1 MRFPQIP
8 PAWQP
13 LLDRA
18 IQQGR
23 ADIFMEFSH
32 RESLRVER
40 YLHWDDF
47 RHRNSDKDG
56 LTKEEQWAAIRMGRS
71 MRSQPIPLADVQGR
85 AFTFFLTPNAFKL
98 LREIDLQCGVG
109 PSDRAMV
116 REETSGHQFDSQMEE
131 ALTSSQLEGAAVTRS
146 EAREMIRSQRAP
158 STEHERMVM
167 NNYRTMRLLLELKEK
182 PLTPELI
189 LRIHREVTAGT
200 LKDSSHEGQFR
211 GPGDDVRVEDDES
224 GEVFHTP
231 PHASILNE
239 RIEKLCDFA
248 NEVEMTG
255 FLHPVVRS
263 ILLHFWIA
271 YDHPFVDGNGRTA
284 RALFYWSM
292 LRNGYWLAGFFSISH
307 EILKAPKQYYRAFL
321 HTETDGNDLNYFL
334 LHQLEVIVLSI
345 TSLRESIRIKQ
356 AEAETLR
363 SNLGAGGDF
372 NHRQIA
378 LLKHALKHPFAAYTV
393 VGHQT
398 SHGTS
403 NQTAKNDLTHLESK
417 GLLQRGKSGKA
428 FVYSPA
434 VDLGARLGL

>member
-1 MRFPQIP
+1 MKFPQSP

-13 LLDRA
+13 LLDRV

-23 ADIFMEFSH
+23 TDVFMEFGH
-32 RESLRVER
+32 QEALKADR
-40 YLHWDDF
+40 YLHWDEF
-47 RHRNSDKDG
+47 RHRAADKDG
-56 LTKEEQWAAIRMGRS
+56 LTKEEQWAAIRMGRA
-71 MRSQPIPLADVQGR
+71 MRSQPIPLVDLKGQ
-85 AFTFFLTPNAFKL
+85 AFTFFLTSKAFGL
-98 LREIDLQCGVG
+98 LREIDLRCGAG
-109 PSDRAMV
+109 PSGSAMV
-116 REETSGHQFDSQMEE
+116 REETSGHEFDSLVEE
-131 ALTSSQLEGAAVTRS
+131 ALTSSQLEGAMVTRS
-146 EAREMIRSQRAP
+146 EAREMIRCQRTPA
-158 STEHERMVM
+158 TEHERMVM
-167 NNYRTMRLLLELKEK
+167 NNYRTMRLLAELKEQ

-200 LKDSSHEGQFR
+200 LQSPAREGEFR
-211 GPGDDVRVEDDES
+211 TAADDVRVEDDES

-231 PHASILNE
+231 PAASLLPG

-248 NEVEMTG
+248 NEQGTHG
-255 FLHPVVRS
+255 FMHPVLRA

-292 LRNGYWLAGFFSISH
+292 LRNGYWLAEYFSISH

-334 LHQLEVIVLSI
+334 PHQLEIIRASI
-345 TSLRESIRIKQ
+345 ESLKESILTKQ
-356 AEAETLR
+356 EAAEVLR
-363 SNLGAGGDF
+363 RNLGEGSDF

-378 LLKHALKHPFAAYTV
+378 LIKHALKHPFASYTV

-403 NQTAKNDLTHLESK
+403 NQTAKNDLTDLEQR
-417 GLLQRGKSGKA
+417 GLLLRGKVGKA
-428 FVYSPA
+428 FVYSP
-434 VDLGARLGL
+434 VTDLPGKLGL